1 MAGTGP
7 PGGVQGT
14 CPLSHGLSA
23 VLQGVGGEA
32 LSTCCLVHSP
42 RGRRERGPFRANGNL
57 TRTLSPREGQEG
69 CVCVCVCVLAMS
81 PQGKSSKQF
90 VPELI
95 SLGQFKGRSAQQ
107 GTWRQVSLG
116 DTLF

>member
-1 MAGTGP
+1 M
-7 PGGVQGT
+7 
-14 CPLSHGLSA
+14 
-23 VLQGVGGEA
+23 
-32 LSTCCLVHSP
+32 
-42 RGRRERGPFRANGNL
+42 
-57 TRTLSPREGQEG
+57 

>member
-1 MAGTGP
+1 MR
-7 PGGVQGT
+7 V
-14 CPLSHGLSA
+14 
-23 VLQGVGGEA
+23 
-32 LSTCCLVHSP
+32 
-42 RGRRERGPFRANGNL
+42 
-57 TRTLSPREGQEG
+57 
-69 CVCVCVCVLAMS
+69 CVCVCVCVCVRARGEHASARTLAHVCVCVLAVS